1 MAKDREQALTRF
13 AERLEGALGGNLV
26 AAVLYGSAARG
37 TYVQGRSDLNV
48 RVVVRDAGAA
58 ALRPAAE
65 PIADWAKAGEPPPL
79 VFSDAEWRASADVF
93 PIEIEDMREAH
104 RVLRGGDVFAGLAT
118 RRADLRQELE
128 REVRGKLLRLRTEY
142 AAAAGDGRELER
154 LLLASAST
162 FLALFRAALRVAG
175 RPVPSDRDAMVRE
188 AAAVA
193 GMEPAAF
200 DWVLAR
206 LAGRA
211 MPALEPF
218 DPVGVRYVDAI
229 ERLVR
234 FVDETPVG
242 GDAA

>member
-1 MAKDREQALTRF
+1 VAKDREQALARF
-13 AERLEGALGGNLV
+13 AERLEVALGKNLV
-26 AAVLYGSAARG
+26 AAVLYGSTARG

-48 RVVVRDAGAA
+48 LVVVRDAGAA

-65 PIADWAKAGEPPPL
+65 PIADWVKAGEPPPL

-104 RVLRGGDVFAGLAT
+104 RVLRGGDVFVGLAT

-162 FLALFRAALRVAG
+162 FLTLFRAALRLAG
-175 RPVPSDRDAMVRE
+175 RPVPSARDAMVQD

-193 GMEPAAF
+193 GMEAAAF

-229 ERLVR
+229 ERLAR